1 MYHLPERASY
11 PACRDQRQWASVE
24 MSSANGFTSV
34 PFTSCATVGPSVIY
48 FVFLR
53 SALVLPAIPRVSVDA
68 RHISAT
74 NSGTPARKVYS
85 RSRKHR
91 DIGGGWRR
99 AERMSNSVSPWQIDE
114 ILSHSTSRAQV
125 PS

>member
-53 SALVLPAIPRVSVDA
+53 SALVPPAIPRVSVDA

-74 NSGTPARKVYS
+74 NSGTPARKGLFS
-85 RSRKHR
+85 IAETPRHR
-91 DIGGGWRR
+91 GTVATGR
-99 AERMSNSVSPWQIDE
+99 AYEY
-114 ILSHSTSRAQV
+114 
-125 PS
+125 